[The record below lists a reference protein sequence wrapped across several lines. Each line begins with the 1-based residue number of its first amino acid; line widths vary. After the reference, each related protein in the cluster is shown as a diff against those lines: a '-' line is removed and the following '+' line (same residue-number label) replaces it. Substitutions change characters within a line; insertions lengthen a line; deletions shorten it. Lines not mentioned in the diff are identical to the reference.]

1 MNNLTTK
8 QKKKLL
14 LTLRK
19 LESEL
24 KEQLQINKQ
33 ATETVLLDQTAV
45 GRVSRIDAMQQQSI
59 AVSTRGKALLKL
71 KKVQASLEA
80 IESDNY
86 GFCRQCDE
94 AISFGRLNAQ
104 PQASLCLVCQDK
116 ADQHS

>member
-1 MNNLTTK
+1 MNSLTTK

-14 LTLRK
+14 LTLHK

-24 KEQLQINKQ
+24 KEQLQISKQ
-33 ATETVLLDQTAV
+33 ATETVQLDQTAV
-45 GRVSRIDAMQQQSI
+45 GRVSRIDAMQQQSM

-71 KKVQASLEA
+71 KKVQASLET

-86 GFCRQCDE
+86 GFCSQCNE

>member
-1 MNNLTTK
+1 MNYLTTT

-14 LTLRK
+14 LALHK
-19 LESEL
+19 LDSEL
-24 KEQLQINKQ
+24 KEQLHINKQ
-33 ATETVLLDQTAV
+33 ATEAVKLDQTAV
-45 GRVSRIDAMQQQSI
+45 GRVSRIDAIQQQSM
-59 AVSTRGKALLKL
+59 AVSTRRKALLKL
-71 KKVQASLEA
+71 KKVQASLKA
-80 IESDNY
+80 IKSGDY

>member
-1 MNNLTTK
+1 MDSLTTK

-14 LTLRK
+14 LTLHK

-33 ATETVLLDQTAV
+33 ATEAVQLDQTAV
-45 GRVSRIDAMQQQSI
+45 GRVSRIDAMQQQSM

-71 KKVQASLEA
+71 KKVQASLKA
-80 IESDNY
+80 IESGDY
-86 GFCRQCDE
+86 GLCRQCYE

-104 PQASLCLVCQDK
+104 PQANLCLICQDK
-116 ADQHS
+116 ADRHS